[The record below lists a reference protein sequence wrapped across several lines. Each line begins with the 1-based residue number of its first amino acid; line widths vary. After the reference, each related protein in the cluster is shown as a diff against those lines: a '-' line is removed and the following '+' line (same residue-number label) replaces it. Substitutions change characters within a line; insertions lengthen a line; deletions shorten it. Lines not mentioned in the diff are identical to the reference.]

1 MSGSGLLD
9 TVLASQQRVQE
20 AEVERDDAFLTWVRR
35 LNTESEVLL
44 KRIKALDFSEG
55 EDRDAFYELIGK
67 MRERF
72 KELRERDEIG
82 EVPIDVVMKF
92 DDLLEELEGTSQPA
106 VVAVTTLGSKTPAQ
120 RERDKRR
127 RKEREERHERIANE
141 RAKAITDALSD
152 VYDAL
157 PDDK

>member
-44 KRIKALDFSEG
+44 KRTKTLDFSEG

-106 VVAVTTLGSKTPAQ
+106 VVAVTSLGSKTPAQ

-141 RAKAITDALSD
+141 TAEAITDALSD

>member
-127 RKEREERHERIANE
+127 RKEREEKHERIANE